1 MTREQILSVAKPIL
15 FNIEM
20 VQALLNDRKHVTRRL
35 MKGKALE
42 HELDTDGSIIGVYDQ
57 KEGYVKPILDYAPYQ
72 PGDLLYVQETWGI
85 VSSYPPEPG
94 YDVAFKANSQIL
106 HCPFSPERWVKFSKF
121 SGKSSWQSPYFL
133 PKEAARIFLQ
143 VQNVWP
149 ERLQDITEEQAKAEG
164 ANWKNGKNVG
174 WEEKTQRSAI
184 DRFAD
189 IWNACYASPR
199 AAVKNGVITHY
210 ESYPWEDIHE
220 TRTYK
225 GLPWHVRGNPW
236 VWATEFERIEIS

>member
-57 KEGYVKPILDYAPYQ
+57 KEGYVRPILDYAPYQ

-94 YDVAFKANSQIL
+94 
-106 HCPFSPERWVKFSKF
+106 
-121 SGKSSWQSPYFL
+121 
-133 PKEAARIFLQ
+133 
-143 VQNVWP
+143 
-149 ERLQDITEEQAKAEG
+149 
-164 ANWKNGKNVG
+164 
-174 WEEKTQRSAI
+174 
-184 DRFAD
+184 
-189 IWNACYASPR
+189 
-199 AAVKNGVITHY
+199 
-210 ESYPWEDIHE
+210 
-220 TRTYK
+220 
-225 GLPWHVRGNPW
+225 
-236 VWATEFERIEIS
+236 